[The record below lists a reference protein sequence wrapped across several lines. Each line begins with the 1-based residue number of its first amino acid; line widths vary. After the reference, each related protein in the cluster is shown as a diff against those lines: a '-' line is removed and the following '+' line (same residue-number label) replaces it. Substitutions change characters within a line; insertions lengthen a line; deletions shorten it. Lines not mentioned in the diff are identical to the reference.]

1 MPQAGVPPGRKP
13 DAAIVWA
20 AVRQAPDRVVQ
31 GLREI
36 CRVLRYD
43 GDYAAHDSALPCMS
57 PRATVAVRKAV
68 DSLYRPTFALPLDF
82 FRVLFGILCVA
93 YFLQLYRQV
102 PDFSAP
108 DGLLDH
114 ALTREMFWYTRMS
127 LFYPGIS
134 AAMLR
139 AVFLAASLAS
149 LALAAGY
156 YPRAAALFMFLVA
169 VSAYRR
175 NFLVF
180 FWDDGLMHLFM
191 LWMVL
196 LPTGRTLNLRD
207 LRHGRRAAWRRWQHI
222 AVPGAAVR
230 CFAWNLALIY
240 FVAGAWKLTSPMW
253 LRGEALLVA
262 LHTPAAYDPDFW
274 TPAFQPFYR
283 LGNYGTLVVELLS
296 PLFLVLRPWHPVKW
310 ALLVLLLGFHLGII
324 ATLGVPYSNVALL
337 CAVVILFRDEVMGA
351 LQPVPVEPRPETER
365 GARGFSGVFALV
377 FVAVLTAA
385 NTRFLPGL
393 HDLSAARYHSVA
405 SGIDSRAVGGLSDF
419 HMALYSALW
428 LVGVAQEYQLFN
440 WIDIRNY
447 TVRYEVR
454 LDAGGQRKMLD
465 PKGLFPDST
474 RGVLLQAYL
483 HDLTWFRIPAAYRDR
498 LKESL
503 SRRLANRYCRTFHPD
518 GRVSVTSQLMRI
530 RPDGS
535 TTSPVSRTLMRF
547 DCEVSPAG
555 ILARMF

>member
-1 MPQAGVPPGRKP
+1 MPQSGVAAGRKP
-13 DAAIVWA
+13 DAAIVGA
-20 AVRQAPDRVVQ
+20 AMRHARDRVVQ
-31 GLREI
+31 SRGEI
-36 CRVLRYD
+36 GRALRYD

-57 PRATVAVRKAV
+57 PQATVAVRKAV
-68 DSLYRPTFALPLDF
+68 DSLFRPTFALPLDV
-82 FRVLFGILCVA
+82 FRVAFGILCVA
-93 YFLQLYRQV
+93 YFLQLYREV

-114 ALTREMFWYTRMS
+114 ALTREMFWYTRMG

-134 AAMLR
+134 AAVLR
-139 AVFLAASLAS
+139 ATFLAASLAS

-156 YPRAAALFMFLVA
+156 YPRAAALFMFFVA

-191 LWMVL
+191 FWMVL
-196 LPTGRTLNLRD
+196 LPIGTTLNLRD
-207 LRHGRRAAWRRWQHI
+207 LRRGRRDAWQRWQHR

-253 LRGEALLVA
+253 LRGDALFVT
-262 LHTPAAYDPDFW
+262 LHTPAAYDPAFW
-274 TPAFQPFYR
+274 SPAFEPFYR

-324 ATLGVPYSNVALL
+324 ATLGVPYSNIALL
-337 CAVVILFRDEVMGA
+337 CAVVMLFRDEVMDA
-351 LQPVPVEPRPETER
+351 LRAVPVEPRLETER
-365 GARGFSGVFALV
+365 AGRGFSGVFALV
-377 FVAVLTAA
+377 FITVLTAA
-385 NTRFLPGL
+385 NTRFIPGL
-393 HDLSAARYHSVA
+393 HGLSAARYDSVA
-405 SGIDSRAVGGLSDF
+405 SGIDSRAVGGLSEF

-428 LVGVAQEYQLFN
+428 LVGIAQEYQLFN

-447 TVRYEVR
+447 TVRYQVQ
-454 LDAGGQRKMLD
+454 LDASGVRKALD
-465 PKGLFPDST
+465 PKGLFPAST
-474 RGVLLQAYL
+474 RSVILQAYL

-503 SRRLANRYCRTFHPD
+503 SRRLANRYCRSFHPA
-518 GRVSVTSQLMRI
+518 GVVSVTSQLMRI

-535 TTSPVSRTLMRF
+535 TTEPLTRTLMRF
-547 DCEVSPAG
+547 DCEASPTG
-555 ILARMF
+555 ILARMY